1 MYRGGYL
8 MRALSRLAA
17 ASAVMMACSAP
28 VYAGCALNDISPT
41 AIACAV
47 ASVDDSPV
55 TGNVLDN
62 KAIDVTAQINGLAA
76 IGFTWD
82 GTNFADFDKLTP
94 AADGTIDFSELLSGI
109 TFVGIHTGG
118 KGGGVTY
125 FYKFDAGASLDAFT
139 LNLPRGSGAVL
150 YFTGAQVPSVPETAT
165 WAMMLGGFAMVGGA
179 MRYRRAKLSLRT
191 A

>member
-1 MYRGGYL
+1 
-8 MRALSRLAA
+8 MRTLSRLAA
-17 ASAVMMACSAP
+17 ASAVVLTGAAP
-28 VYAGCALNDISPT
+28 VYADCALNDISPA

-47 ASVDDSPV
+47 ASVDGNPV

-62 KAIDVTAQINGLAA
+62 NGDDVTAQINGLAA

-82 GTNFADFDKLTP
+82 GTNFGDFDKLLP

-125 FYKFDAGASLDAFT
+125 FYKFDAGAALDTFT

-150 YFTGAQVPSVPETAT
+150 YSTGGQVPSVPETAT
-165 WAMMLGGFAMVGGA
+165 WAMMLGGFAMAGGA
-179 MRYRRAKLSLRT
+179 MRYRRAKPALRR

>member
-1 MYRGGYL
+1 
-8 MRALSRLAA
+8 MRTLSRLAI
-17 ASAVMMACSAP
+17 ASAVVLACAAP
-28 VYAGCALNDISPT
+28 VYAGCTLDDISPA

-47 ASVDDSPV
+47 ASVNGSAV

-62 KAIDVTAQINGLAA
+62 KATDVTAQINGLAA

-82 GTNFADFDKLTP
+82 GTKFGDFDKLVP

-109 TFVGIHTGG
+109 SFVGIHTGG
-118 KGGGVTY
+118 SGGGVTY
-125 FYKFDAGASLDAFT
+125 FYKFDAGTALDTFT

-150 YFTGAQVPSVPETAT
+150 YSTGGEVPSVPETAT
-165 WAMMLGGFAMVGGA
+165 WAMMLGGFAMAGGA
-179 MRYRRAKLSLRT
+179 LRYRRARPVLRS